1 MKGPSRSSRISTTLP
16 PINTSTSSTINRN
29 SNNSNNIAGV
39 SSNSSSNNKTT
50 TMKHLLTPSSTRSV
64 QGTRVQQE
72 LEVLRQKQLAQSQRN
87 KLKDRTYILVAST
100 VFMYIY
106 IYIRVL

>member
-1 MKGPSRSSRISTTLP
+1 MKGPSSISTNLP
-16 PINTSTSSTINRN
+16 PLDHIASSTGR
-29 SNNSNNIAGV
+29 
-39 SSNSSSNNKTT
+39 NKTT

-87 KLKDRTYILVAST
+87 KLKDRMYILCISNASFLFLCKST
-100 VFMYIY
+100 H
-106 IYIRVL
+106 

>member
-16 PINTSTSSTINRN
+16 PINTSTSNRN
-29 SNNSNNIAGV
+29 SNNSNNITG
-39 SSNSSSNNKTT
+39 SSSSISSSSNNKTT